1 MKKHLLSTL
10 VRTAMP
16 IVLGGTLVAATAV
29 QARTITHAT
38 GYPPNSIGANSAN
51 VFAQS
56 LEEISGGEL
65 KARVFAG
72 SLLSFLETSPGV
84 RDGMAD
90 SGFILMSYYPNEF
103 PVSNLAGELSM
114 MVEEMDVPATHA
126 GLAFTGALAEFVF
139 NDCPECVE
147 EFAGQ
152 NQVFTGAS
160 ASTAYVMLC
169 NKEVTSLDQARGKR
183 IRTAGPHWARWTEA
197 VGATPVTMSIADT
210 YEALNQGVLDCT
222 LSSPTELDIFKLRE
236 VTSHV
241 TVNVPG
247 GVYGATAVNNINRDT
262 WRSLSDQGRRDLLKA
277 SAVLGADISWEYA
290 LSAVREIENAGEHG
304 ITIHQPA
311 DDMAKLTAE
320 FIPTDIDSIAA
331 NYERRFGV
339 VGAELVVDSFR
350 SLLEKWAE
358 LVKDVDSMEELA
370 DLYWEELYS
379 KVDVSTYG
387 L

>member
-1 MKKHLLSTL
+1 MNKRLLRTL
-10 VRTAMP
+10 APVILGTA
-16 IVLGGTLVAATAV
+16 LVAATAV

-38 GYPPNSIGANSAN
+38 GYPPNSIGANSAH
-51 VFAQS
+51 VFAS
-56 LEEISGGEL
+56 ALEEISGGDL

-72 SLLSFLETSPGV
+72 SLLNFLETSPGI

-114 MVEEMDVPATHA
+114 LVEQVDLPATHT

-147 EFAGQ
+147 EFAAQ

-160 ASTAYVMLC
+160 ASTGYIMLC
-169 NKEVTSLDQARGKR
+169 NKPVTSLQETRGKR
-183 IRTAGPHWARWTEA
+183 IRTAGPHWARWTEE

-241 TVNVPG
+241 TLGVPG
-247 GVYGATAVNNINRDT
+247 GVYGATAVNNVNRDV
-262 WRSLSDQGRRDLLKA
+262 WRSLGEEGRRDLLKA
-277 SAVLGADISWEYA
+277 SAVLGADISWEYS
-290 LSAVREIENAGEHG
+290 LSALREIEDAGKYD
-304 ITIHQPA
+304 ITVHQPA
-311 DDMAKLTAE
+311 ADLAELTAK
-320 FIPTDIDSIAA
+320 FIPADISSIAA
-331 NYERRFGV
+331 NYERRYGV
-339 VGAELVVDSFR
+339 VGAELVVDSFT
-350 SLLEKWAE
+350 SLLKKWAE

-370 DLYWEELYS
+370 DIYWNELYS
-379 KVDVSTYG
+379 KVDVNSYG